1 MKIRLCTFHLSDC
14 IQHSLSLESPTLLM
28 LSLPLSSC
36 LPFNDHQFPW
46 FCQLFSLCF
55 SSCPVRFRQCPISCP
70 SSRLILHRVGLHDDK
85 PFQSS
90 LFTGTISA
98 VLVNIATVPAD
109 TVVLAFAFVL
119 AFVHLRLLDNGKQ
132 FLLCNAA
139 VTLIFLLTFQR
150 VLCQVLRDVR
160 CAPYKPV
167 FTIDT
172 GTL

>member
-1 MKIRLCTFHLSDC
+1 
-14 IQHSLSLESPTLLM
+14 M

-46 FCQLFSLCF
+46 FCRLFTLCF
-55 SSCPVRFRQCPISCP
+55 LSVRLSKCPMSCP
-70 SSRLILHRVGLHDDK
+70 SSCLILHRVGLHDDES
-85 PFQSS
+85 FQSS

-98 VLVNIATVPAD
+98 VLVNLATVPAD

-119 AFVHLRLLDNGKQ
+119 AFTHLRLLDNGNQ

-139 VTLIFLLTFQR
+139 VTRIFVLTFQR